1 MNTALMPMPR
11 LQFSDAS
18 GIPLAGGFLFSY
30 AAGTTTPLATYQDS
44 LGAAAN
50 TNPIVLDSAGEAV
63 IFLAAAAYKIVLQDL
78 NGVVQWTQ
86 DNVSAVSQAELAAAS
101 SFSSLTVSGAVSVG
115 GAETVAGVLTA
126 ASLAITGTAAVA
138 GNLTAVSAAVSGN
151 ASVGGTLTPATLA
164 VTGNETV
171 AGTLGVTGLASL
183 ASLNVGG
190 VPINTLITS
199 LIPAV
204 TAVAGTLLITN
215 VATSGNWVIFTFGA
229 TAGTRILIAF
239 GGGGGVATGGSIPL
253 PSGFNTTNLIAR
265 AFVDS
270 LTVSAGN
277 NFDNM
282 AVSVTGGVVSVSAS
296 DNSGHNFS
304 VTAGWLGV
312 AWQTGV

>member
-11 LQFSDAS
+11 LQFSDAN
-18 GIPLAGGFLFSY
+18 GVPLAGGFLFSY

-44 LGAAAN
+44 LGTAAN
-50 TNPIVLDSAGEAV
+50 TNPIVLDASGSATV
-63 IFLAAAAYKIVLQDL
+63 FLSSAAYKIVLQDL

-86 DNVSAVSQAELAAAS
+86 DNVSAVSQAELAAAN
-101 SFSSLTVSGAVSVG
+101 SFSSLTVSGAVSIG
-115 GAETVAGVLTA
+115 GAETVAGLLTA
-126 ASLAITGTAAVA
+126 ASLATTGSAAIG
-138 GNLTAVSAAVSGN
+138 GNLTAPTAAISGN
-151 ASVGGTLTPATLA
+151 ASVGGTLTPETLA
-164 VTGNETV
+164 VINNETV
-171 AGTLGVTGLASL
+171 GGTLTVGGTASL
-183 ASLNVGG
+183 AALSIGG
-190 VPINTLITS
+190 VDISALITS

-204 TAVAGTLLITN
+204 TAVAGTLIVTN

-229 TAGTRILIAF
+229 TVGTRILIAF
-239 GGGGGVATGGSIPL
+239 GGGGGLATGGSIPL

-270 LTVSAGN
+270 LTVSSGN
-277 NFDNM
+277 SFDNM